1 MKYIEAK
8 SIVSSYQGNNSWFGI
23 NYNMN
28 IYKGC
33 PHGCIYCDSRSE
45 CYGIEEFDAVRAK
58 LNSTAVIRKDLK
70 SKRKKGVVGTGSM
83 SDPYNIF
90 ERKYE
95 YTREALKLVDEFGFG
110 IGIATKSAL
119 ITRDIDILKR
129 IKTHSPVIIK
139 ITITTYDDKL
149 CSKIEPN
156 VSLSSKRFEALKMLS
171 DEGIYAGILLM
182 PILPFIND
190 TEENIINIVRKAY
203 DNGAKFIFAYG
214 MGLTLRGNQRDYY
227 YEKLIKLFPEKKLV
241 EQYMNGYGNSYECS
255 SQNSRK
261 IWSIFT
267 KECKKYGIAYKMN
280 DIINDYKRGY
290 YEEQIKWF

>member
-261 IWSIFT
+261 LWSVFT
-267 KECKKYGIAYKMN
+267 KECNKYGILYKMS

>member
-1 MKYIEAK
+1 M
-8 SIVSSYQGNNSWFGI
+8 
-23 NYNMN
+23 
-28 IYKGC
+28 
-33 PHGCIYCDSRSE
+33 
-45 CYGIEEFDAVRAK
+45 
-58 LNSTAVIRKDLK
+58 K
-70 SKRKKGVVGTGSM
+70 SKRKKGVVGTGAM
-83 SDPYNIF
+83 SDPYNVF

-95 YTREALKLVDEFGFG
+95 YTREALKLIDEFGFG
-110 IGIATKSAL
+110 IGIATKSSL

-149 CSKIEPN
+149 CGKIEPN
-156 VSLSSKRFEALKMLS
+156 VSLSSKRFQALKMLS

-190 TEENIINIVRKAY
+190 TEENIVNIVRKAY

-261 IWSIFT
+261 LWSVFT
-267 KECKKYGIAYKMN
+267 KECNKYGILYKMS